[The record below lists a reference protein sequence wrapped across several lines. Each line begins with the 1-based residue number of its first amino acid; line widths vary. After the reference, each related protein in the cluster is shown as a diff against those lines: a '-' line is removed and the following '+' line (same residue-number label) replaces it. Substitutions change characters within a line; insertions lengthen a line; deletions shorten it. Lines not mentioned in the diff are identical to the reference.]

1 MAINRKLI
9 DEQLKISK
17 EKKVHRIKVLKRF
30 TIVEALALMI
40 LAALAI
46 SQANWA
52 VLALTIVLLS
62 KVYQNWLTQRLV
74 IMQQRLLDDFVM
86 ISRQIEEA
94 AAKKGKK

>member
-40 LAALAI
+40 LVALAI

-74 IMQQRLLDDFVM
+74 IRQQSLLDDFVM
-86 ISRQIEEA
+86 ITKQVEDA